1 MSIDEQAGVHI
12 GGVREDRE
20 GRGKSLEETSITIQM
35 HRDRGL
41 GVEEKE
47 KGRLKIV

>member
-1 MSIDEQAGVHI
+1 MSIDEQADVHI

-20 GRGKSLEETSITIQM
+20 GRGKGLEETSTTVQM
-35 HRDRGL
+35 HRDGGL

-47 KGRLKIV
+47 KGCLKIV